1 MTKQLN
7 IRSDE
12 AYRLA
17 HEIAGRRK
25 VPVTEVV
32 LQALRREAA
41 PKVPEL
47 EELTPSQRADYDA
60 LKDASREFQA
70 SFIAG
75 GRLLTDDD
83 LYDENGLP
91 R

>member
-17 HEIAGRRK
+17 HEIADRRK
-25 VPVTEVV
+25 VPVAEVV

-41 PKVPEL
+41 PKVPDL

-60 LKDASREFQA
+60 LKDASREFQS
-70 SFIAG
+70 SFIPG

>member
-17 HEIAGRRK
+17 HELADDRK

-41 PKVPEL
+41 PKVPKL
-47 EELTPSQRADYDA
+47 QDLTPSQRADYDA
-60 LKDASREFQA
+60 LMELGRIARE
-70 SFIAG
+70 SFIPG

-91 R
+91 K

>member
-17 HEIAGRRK
+17 HEIADRRK

-32 LQALRREAA
+32 LQALRREAT
-41 PKVPEL
+41 PKVPAL
-47 EELTPSQRADYDA
+47 EELTPSQRAGYDA
-60 LKDASREFQA
+60 LMDASWELRA
-70 SFIAG
+70 SFIPG
-75 GRLLTDDD
+75 GRVLTDDD

-91 R
+91 K

>member
-12 AYRLA
+12 AFRLA
-17 HEIAGRRK
+17 HELADRRK

-32 LQALRREAA
+32 LSALQREAA
-41 PKVPEL
+41 RGRPTL
-47 EELTPSQRADYDA
+47 DELTPEQRARYDA
-60 LKDASREFQA
+60 LMDASWRARA
-70 SFIAG
+70 SFIPG
-75 GRLLTDDD
+75 GRVLTDDD

>member
-17 HEIAGRRK
+17 HEIADRRK

-32 LQALRREAA
+32 LQALRREAT
-41 PKVPEL
+41 PKVPAL

-60 LKDASREFQA
+60 LMDASWEPRA
-70 SFIAG
+70 GFIPG

-91 R
+91 K

>member
-17 HEIAGRRK
+17 HRLADDRK

-41 PKVPEL
+41 PKIPEL

-60 LKDASREFQA
+60 LMDASWKSKA
-70 SFIAG
+70 GIIAG
-75 GRLLTDDD
+75 GRVLTDDD
-83 LYDENGLP
+83 LYDESGLP
-91 R
+91 K

>member
-17 HEIAGRRK
+17 HEIADRRK

-41 PKVPEL
+41 PKVPDL

-60 LKDASREFQA
+60 LKDASREFQS
-70 SFIAG
+70 SFIPG